1 MQRNLLRVVYHQILY
16 LKAPDGIEEWR
27 KEPKEIN
34 FLSAGRVDVVISWL
48 DYFIVSTDDVSSGYH
63 ILLSLVWVQVR
74 MINLGH
80 VV

>member
-1 MQRNLLRVVYHQILY
+1 M
-16 LKAPDGIEEWR
+16 
-27 KEPKEIN
+27 
-34 FLSAGRVDVVISWL
+34 SAGSVDVVISWL
-48 DYFIVSTDDVSSGYH
+48 DYFIVFTDDVSSGYH